1 MNHEKGGGL
10 RKRYE
15 SENRLK
21 KLIFLIIVFAVA
33 LQAYTLPKQHE
44 VPQSIEKSISYI
56 EDTEGNLTYQ
66 QVQQASFT
74 PYTKERSV
82 NFGFTKSVY
91 WFKIDLQNFT
101 SHDDICWWMKI
112 DYPLVELIDM
122 YLISPDNTLIKH
134 QRMGTSQPFASREI
148 ASHHFISE
156 LPLHNIAN
164 ATLLIRVKTQSSMQ
178 LPLMILSSD
187 GLIEDIEQNNLFVGV
202 YYGIFFI
209 VLLYNMVLFI
219 YTRDSN
225 YLRYILFIV
234 SFIFW
239 QLSFDGLG
247 IKYIWG
253 DTRWL
258 IDHGSSALIA
268 LTAFSALYFSRHF
281 LNTPLYTPRIDKMIL
296 LVMVISLLMT
306 VASLILPYGDVIPI
320 NAALASLIPIILL
333 IAGLIVM
340 RHEHRAAR
348 FYVAGWSS
356 FLIATII
363 FAFNKFDLIPTFYGV
378 NHAQQIGS
386 AIEMI
391 FLSLALADR
400 VYLLQREYI
409 GKLNHL
415 NDTLRDEVEIALNEA
430 RMKDRLFVQQSRL
443 AAMGEMI
450 EQIAHQWRQPLHTLA
465 LINQDMYVKHKL
477 GVCDDLCFEKSHE
490 SIDEHL
496 QYLSKTIDDFRNF
509 YKTDKSKSL
518 EDVGDLA
525 LDALRLSD
533 VFLKYAKIKTDVN
546 ITTSK
551 KVNIAK
557 NEMVQVLM
565 NLIKNA
571 HDAIVEQRITDGK
584 ITIYVEDSGTGV
596 KVSVEDNA
604 GGISPNVME
613 KIFDIYFTTKDPEHG
628 TGLGLHMSKYIIEE
642 SFGGKITVENISGGV
657 CFSIFLMGEEGQP
670 FAINDDI
677 NRRNI

>member
-1 MNHEKGGGL
+1 MED
-10 RKRYE
+10 
-15 SENRLK
+15 
-21 KLIFLIIVFAVA
+21 
-33 LQAYTLPKQHE
+33 KQ
-44 VPQSIEKSISYI
+44 
-56 EDTEGNLTYQ
+56 GNLTYR
-66 QVQQASFT
+66 QVQHESFT
-74 PYTKERSV
+74 PYNEEHSI

-91 WFKIDLQNFT
+91 WFKMDIQNF
-101 SHDDICWWMKI
+101 SSGDICWWMKI
-112 DYPLVELIDM
+112 DYPLLELIDI
-122 YLISPDNTLIKH
+122 YLIAPDNHLIKH

-156 LPLHNIAN
+156 LPLHDIAN

-178 LPLMILSSD
+178 LPLLILPSS
-187 GLIEDIEQNNLFVGV
+187 GLTEDIEQNNLFVGI

-209 VLLYNMVLFI
+209 VLLYNIVLFV
-219 YTRDSN
+219 YTRDRN

-234 SFIFW
+234 SFILW

-268 LTAFSALYFSRHF
+268 FTAFCALYFSRHF
-281 LNTPLYTPRIDKMIL
+281 LNTPLYSPKTDKVIVF
-296 LVMVISLLMT
+296 VMVISLLMSA
-306 VASLILPYGDVIPI
+306 ASLIFPYGDVIPI

-333 IAGLIVM
+333 IAGLAVM
-340 RHEHRAAR
+340 RHEYRAAR

-409 GKLNHL
+409 GKLNRL
-415 NDTLRDEVEIALNEA
+415 NDMLREKVEIALNEA
-430 RMKDRLFVQQSRL
+430 RLKDRLFVQQSRL

-477 GVCDDLCFEKSHE
+477 GVCDDLCFEKSHA
-490 SIDEHL
+490 SVDEHL

-518 EDVGDLA
+518 EDIGDLA

-533 VFLKYAKIKTDVN
+533 VFLKYAKIKTDLN
-546 ITTSK
+546 ISSSH

-584 ITIYVEDSGTGV
+584 ISINVEDDGSGV

-604 GGISPNVME
+604 GGIPPNVME
-613 KIFDIYFTTKDPEHG
+613 KIFDIYFTTKDPEYG

-642 SFGGKITVENISGGV
+642 SFGGKITVENIPGGV
-657 CFSIFLMGEEGQP
+657 RFIIFLLGEEGQALP
-670 FAINDDI
+670 INDDI
-677 NRRNI
+677 HRRNV

>member
-1 MNHEKGGGL
+1 M
-10 RKRYE
+10 
-15 SENRLK
+15 K
-21 KLIFLIIVFAVA
+21 KLIFLFIVFTYTLQASIHVLQDA
-33 LQAYTLPKQHE
+33 LQSP
-44 VPQSIEKSISYI
+44 IEKSISYM
-56 EDTEGNLTYQ
+56 EDSKGDLTYQ
-66 QVQQASFT
+66 QVQYSHFI
-74 PYTKERSV
+74 PYTQERSL

-91 WFKIDLQNFT
+91 WFKIDLQNR
-101 SHDDICWWMKI
+101 SAKDDTHWWIKI
-112 DYPLVELIDM
+112 DYPLLELIDI
-122 YLISPDNTLIKH
+122 YLIGPDHRVIKYK
-134 QRMGTSQPFASREI
+134 RMGTSQSFASREI
-148 ASHHFISE
+148 ASHNFISE
-156 LPLHNIAN
+156 LPLQNISN

-178 LPLMILSSD
+178 LPLAILSSEK
-187 GLIEDIEQNNLFVGV
+187 LLEETEQNNLFVGG

-209 VLLYNMVLFI
+209 VLLYNIVLYI
-219 YTRDSN
+219 YTRDQN
-225 YLRYILFIV
+225 YLRYILFIT
-234 SFIFW
+234 SFILW

-247 IKYIWG
+247 IKYLWG
-253 DTRWL
+253 DDRWL

-268 LTAFSALYFSRHF
+268 FTAFCALYFSRYF
-281 LNTPLYTPRIDKMIL
+281 LNTVVYAPKIDKAII
-296 LVMVISLLMT
+296 LVMLISLVMS
-306 VASLILPYGDVIPI
+306 VASAIFPYGDVIPI

-333 IAGLIVM
+333 IAGVVVM

-378 NHAQQIGS
+378 NHVQQIGS

-409 GKLNHL
+409 GKLNRL
-415 NDTLRDEVEIALNEA
+415 NDTLTEKVEVALNEA

-465 LINQDMYVKHKL
+465 LINQDMYINQKL
-477 GVCDDLCFEKSHE
+477 GKCDNECFEQSHS

-518 EDVGDLA
+518 EDLGKLA
-525 LDALRLSD
+525 VDALRLSD
-533 VFLKYAKIKTDVN
+533 VFLKYAKIKTELHVSAVN
-546 ITTSK
+546 

-565 NLIKNA
+565 NLIKNS
-571 HDAIVEQRITDGK
+571 HDAIVEQRISDGK
-584 ITIYVEDSGTGV
+584 IMISVEDFGSGV
-596 KVSVEDNA
+596 KISVEDNA
-604 GGISPNVME
+604 GGIAPNVME
-613 KIFDIYFTTKDPEHG
+613 KIFDIYFTTKDPDHG

-642 SFGGKITVENISGGV
+642 SFGGKISVENIPGGARFV
-657 CFSIFLMGEEGQP
+657 IFLIGEEEQALP
-670 FAINDDI
+670 IHDESH
-677 NRRNI
+677 RRNI

>member
-1 MNHEKGGGL
+1 M
-10 RKRYE
+10 
-15 SENRLK
+15 
-21 KLIFLIIVFAVA
+21 
-33 LQAYTLPKQHE
+33 
-44 VPQSIEKSISYI
+44 
-56 EDTEGNLTYQ
+56 EDREGKLTYQ
-66 QVQQASFT
+66 QAIDESFT
-74 PYTKERSV
+74 PYTQDRSI

-91 WFKIDLQNFT
+91 WFKIDLQNFSAMEDT
-101 SHDDICWWMKI
+101 CWWMKI
-112 DYPLVELIDM
+112 DYPLLELIDM
-122 YLISPDNTLIKH
+122 YLITPDNHLIKH
-134 QRMGTSQPFASREI
+134 QRMGTSQPFSSREV

-156 LPLHNIAN
+156 LPLHDINN
-164 ATLLIRVKTQSSMQ
+164 ATLLVRVKTQSSMQ
-178 LPLMILSSD
+178 LPILILSSAS
-187 GLIEDIEQNNLFVGV
+187 LMEDIEQNNLFVGT

-234 SFIFW
+234 SFILW

-258 IDHGSSALIA
+258 IDYGSSALIA
-268 LTAFSALYFSRHF
+268 FTAFCALYFSRHF
-281 LNTPLYTPRIDKMIL
+281 LNTPLYAPKTDKVIISLMG
-296 LVMVISLLMT
+296 ISLLMSI
-306 VASLILPYGDVIPI
+306 ASMILPYGKVIPI

-333 IAGLIVM
+333 IAGLAVM
-340 RHEHRAAR
+340 RHEYRAAR

-415 NDTLRDEVEIALNEA
+415 NDTLRDKVEIALNEA
-430 RMKDRLFVQQSRL
+430 RLKDRLFVQQSRL

-465 LINQDMYVKHKL
+465 LINQDMYVKYKL
-477 GVCDDLCFEKSHE
+477 GVCDELCFEKSHE

-518 EDVGDLA
+518 EDIGDLI

-533 VFLKYAKIKTDVN
+533 VFLKYAKIKTDLN
-546 ITTSK
+546 ILTTR

-584 ITIYVEDSGTGV
+584 ITINVEDAGTGV

-642 SFGGKITVENISGGV
+642 SFGGKISVENISGGV
-657 CFSIFLMGEEGQP
+657 CFSIFLVGEEGQP
-670 FAINDDI
+670 FPINDDI
-677 NRRNI
+677 NRRNT